1 MPLALSPE
9 AASLLNDDSVTKI
22 LVTVDADGVPHAVV
36 KRSLQAADG
45 KIRYLEL
52 IETSTTNRNLVRSIW
67 FDGIVSVLLASP
79 DGRSLQI
86 KGRPVKNHISG
97 PLFLEQ
103 YQRVRALYGDVDLAG
118 VWEIEADAVIDQSI
132 AARHGEETARHP
144 TFIHLDRIA
153 RAEVLSA

>member
-1 MPLALSPE
+1 MPVPLSPE
-9 AASLLNDDSVTKI
+9 AVSLLNDDAVIKV

-36 KRSLQAADG
+36 KQSLHEADG
-45 KIRYLEL
+45 RIRYLEL
-52 IETSTTNRNLVRSIW
+52 FETSTTNRNLVRSIW
-67 FDGIVSVLLASP
+67 FDGVVSVTLASP

-118 VWEIEADAVIDQSI
+118 VWEIEPDEVTDQSI
-132 AARHGEETARHP
+132 AARRSQEAVRHP

-153 RAEVLSA
+153 RV